1 MVAAVA
7 QAFLR
12 VVQPAAIEAAI
23 VAREEDVHKHDE
35 VLAALQRD
43 LQAARYAAQRAQKQ
57 YDAADPENRLVA
69 DELERRW
76 NDALVRVAE
85 LESRIGQQSYASGQ
99 LPPAQPEEFTD
110 LAAALESI
118 WPQADARLKK
128 RIVRTLIHEVV
139 VDVDDTTRQ
148 ARSYSS
154 FTGRAASIQKSAYR
168 AGAVARTP
176 LIHPRKQLM
185 PCANSHASVRIC

>member
-1 MVAAVA
+1 ASWSREATRRPPVDNPRLNTQRRLDRIKSLAANPSVEPG
-7 QAFLR
+7 
-12 VVQPAAIEAAI
+12 QP
-23 VAREEDVHKHDE
+23 HLKQDE

-76 NDALVRVAE
+76 NDALLRVE
-85 LESRIGQQSYASGQ
+85 EVESRIEQQTRTSGQ
-99 LPPAQPEEFTD
+99 TPAAQPDEFAD

-128 RIVRTLIHEVV
+128 RIVRTH
-139 VDVDDTTRQ
+139 D
-148 ARSYSS
+148 
-154 FTGRAASIQKSAYR
+154 
-168 AGAVARTP
+168 P
-176 LIHPRKQLM
+176 
-185 PCANSHASVRIC
+185 